1 MRLKARKKKRNV
13 YRTSVPRSTIVF
25 YLLISIFYSR
35 AKLLG
40 IVDEILDFSCERD
53 FYLRIYFQA
62 LNGTYGTFNS
72 FILLFSPIL
81 QAKVEVQSVEEEE
94 VRTHSCWKIFITD
107 IMPLIID
114 DYEPSAYE
122 KKRIERIK
130 KNEEH
135 MKKLGLHKYQ
145 DFMKKK
151 SPPKKE
157 KKFPPIPKVKPGEER
172 RSGRFVSKSKSE
184 LVMLDFA
191 ADDNEKIMSQDG
203 ADYDDD
209 DNDDDDDNISYQT
222 TKPRSKKIR
231 GIDQEEW
238 KLSEKERES
247 LAGSVDENY
256 LGKFQEFLE
265 DHDGISEQNVRN
277 VMRQVRKLASG
288 AGIRYEVR

>member
-1 MRLKARKKKRNV
+1 M
-13 YRTSVPRSTIVF
+13 
-25 YLLISIFYSR
+25 
-35 AKLLG
+35 
-40 IVDEILDFSCERD
+40 DEILDFSCERD

-72 FILLFSPIL
+72 FILLFPPIL
-81 QAKVEVQSVEEEE
+81 QAKVEVQSVEEE
-94 VRTHSCWKIFITD
+94 VRTHSCWKIFTTD

-122 KKRIERIK
+122 KQRIERIK

-157 KKFPPIPKVKPGEER
+157 NKFPPTPKVKPGEER

-184 LVMLDFA
+184 LVMLDYA
-191 ADDNEKIMSQDG
+191 AEDNEKIMSQDG

-209 DNDDDDDNISYQT
+209 GDDDDEDNISYQT

>member
-1 MRLKARKKKRNV
+1 
-13 YRTSVPRSTIVF
+13 
-25 YLLISIFYSR
+25 
-35 AKLLG
+35 
-40 IVDEILDFSCERD
+40 
-53 FYLRIYFQA
+53 
-62 LNGTYGTFNS
+62 
-72 FILLFSPIL
+72 
-81 QAKVEVQSVEEEE
+81 
-94 VRTHSCWKIFITD
+94 
-107 IMPLIID
+107 MPLVTD
-114 DYEPSAYE
+114 GNNTHYEISAYE

-151 SPPKKE
+151 SPPKK
-157 KKFPPIPKVKPGEER
+157 KKMFPPMPRVKPGEER
-172 RSGRFVSKSKSE
+172 RSGRLVSKSKSE
-184 LVMLDFA
+184 LVMLDYA
-191 ADDNEKIMSQDG
+191 VEDDKKVMSQDG

-209 DNDDDDDNISYQT
+209 DDDDDDNISYQT

-231 GIDQEEW
+231 RINQEEW

-277 VMRQVRKLASG
+277 VMRQARKLASG